1 MNTHIKLYFNVTRSD
16 SKAFLFYLGN
26 IEHTHTKMPLTS
38 TDDFIAAEIVEG
50 GRVKLT
56 IGNYRCLD
64 IRVITLYKICTAD
77 KSS

>member
-1 MNTHIKLYFNVTRSD
+1 
-16 SKAFLFYLGN
+16 
-26 IEHTHTKMPLTS
+26 MPLTS

-64 IRVITLYKICTAD
+64 ISVMLRFSPQGDITT
-77 KSS
+77 